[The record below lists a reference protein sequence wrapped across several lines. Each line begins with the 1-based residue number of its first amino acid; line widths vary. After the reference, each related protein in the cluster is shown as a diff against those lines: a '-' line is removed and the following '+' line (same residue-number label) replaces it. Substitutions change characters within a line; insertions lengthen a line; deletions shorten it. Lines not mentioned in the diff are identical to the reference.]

1 MQKSFDKNRQKRTG
15 QVRDER
21 SVKKERGGHVRGK
34 RGESAERVNGAPVYT
49 AIYKVNRSDEL
60 MEFLLR
66 KCGTSRNNVKS
77 LLVRRQ
83 VLVNGSVVTQYN
95 FPLAKDDE
103 VKISKMPVKEGDTVK
118 KTPQKVKKAVA
129 RPASIGIVY
138 EDESFLA
145 INKPAGLL
153 SVESD
158 KETEC
163 AYGYVL
169 EYLQAQGKN
178 SRPYI
183 LHRIDK
189 ETSGILL
196 FTKDIR
202 LHSMLKMHWN
212 EQVTLREYYAV
223 VEGILENKQ
232 DTLTAFLK
240 ENKNN
245 VVYVTNDPTGQ
256 KAVTHYEVVK
266 ENGEYSLLKV
276 KIDTGRK
283 NQIRAQM
290 QALGYP
296 VVGDD
301 KYGKKADGTQ
311 VKNPLGRLGLH
322 ASRLEILH
330 PITKEVLGFG
340 AGLPA
345 EFHAFFGSSAPLKK

>member
-1 MQKSFDKNRQKRTG
+1 MQKKDYSQKQKRGG
-15 QVRDER
+15 QVRDECSSKNGR
-21 SVKKERGGHVRGK
+21 VGQVRVHGAKKN
-34 RGESAERVNGAPVYT
+34 ESAERVNGAPVYT

-77 LLVRRQ
+77 LLVRKQ

-103 VKISKMPVKEGDTVK
+103 VKLSKRPVKDGKVVTRPVSS
-118 KTPQKVKKAVA
+118 KTKSTARVA
-129 RPASIGIVY
+129 PRSINIIY
-138 EDESFLA
+138 EDEDFLA
-145 INKPAGLL
+145 INKPEGLL

-158 KETEC
+158 RETEC

-169 EYLQAQGKN
+169 EYMQSQGKN
-178 SRPYI
+178 ARPFI

-189 ETSGILL
+189 ETSGVLVFAKNI
-196 FTKDIR
+196 K

-212 EQVTLREYYAV
+212 EQVTLREYFAV
-223 VEGILENKQ
+223 VEGILEKKQ
-232 DTLTAFLK
+232 DTLTTYLK

-245 VVYVTNDPTGQ
+245 LVYTTNDPTGQ

-276 KIDTGRK
+276 RIDTGRK

-290 QALGYP
+290 LSLGYP

-301 KYGKKADGTQ
+301 KYGKKQDGTI

-322 ASRLEILH
+322 ASRLEFIH
-330 PITKEVLGFG
+330 PVTKEIIAFNASLPPSFRELFG
-340 AGLPA
+340 
-345 EFHAFFGSSAPLKK
+345 K